1 MEYNLSYKLRRKE
14 NMELIQLKRNN
25 KMNNTKKLNME
36 LNATRELQIY
46 KELYQI
52 GTIREEKTVG
62 RDFFEYCKTKRNF
75 VLLVLYDN
83 EGKVYLKE
91 SGVDEFCLP
100 GGEIFDDET
109 IMAAVKRIIYNIDK
123 TMSISDVEPLVF
135 VENIFNCL
143 EETVKHS
150 GVIMLARSSH
160 ETHMI
165 HKRYYPINEDIITKV
180 NVFANKNVLEIYKN
194 RLEEILKQNNG
205 EFQDE
210 EIETN
215 QKYKMRYK
223 FHNEFV
229 KRFIL
234 TDKMKKKT
242 QLLEL
247 MRKKCGKSKKLID
260 ISCGDNSILFSFLDE
275 DNDIDYVVAND
286 ISWSQI
292 EFIPPK
298 DKIIFTNHNAITFP
312 FKDDAFDF
320 VYCSNTLHHIPSYE
334 NLKNL
339 LESLL
344 RIGKKIV
351 IYEIEDPKITKG
363 LPYILNKYWYRGFL
377 KDVGEQYLSYTQFR
391 RIITSVYE
399 DKASIT
405 FSKFKNIQGIY
416 MIAEI
421 VKK

>member
-1 MEYNLSYKLRRKE
+1 MQKGDMK
-14 NMELIQLKRNN
+14 LIQLKRNN
-25 KMNNTKKLNME
+25 QMNKIKIQKPNMD
-36 LNATRELQIY
+36 LNATRELKIY
-46 KELYQI
+46 KEIYQI
-52 GTIREEKTVG
+52 DTIREESIVS
-62 RDFFEYCKTKRNF
+62 REFFKYCKTKKNF

-83 EGKVYLKE
+83 EGKVYFKE

-109 IMAAVKRIIYNIDK
+109 IMVAVKRIIYNIDK
-123 TMSISDVEPLVF
+123 NMSISDVEPLVF
-135 VENIFNCL
+135 VDNIFKCDK
-143 EETVKHS
+143 EKIKHT
-150 GVIMLARSSH
+150 GIIMLARNNH
-160 ETHMI
+160 NTNKMI
-165 HKRYYPINEDIITKV
+165 QKRYYPVNEDIITKV
-180 NVFANKNVLEIYKN
+180 NVFANKNVLKIYQN

-215 QKYKMRYK
+215 QKYKTRYK

-234 TDKMKKKT
+234 TPKLKKKV
-242 QLLEL
+242 QLQKL
-247 MRKKCGKSKKLID
+247 MRQKMDKSKRLID
-260 ISCGDNSILFSFLDE
+260 ISCGDNSILFSFLNE
-275 DNDIDYVVAND
+275 DSDIEYIVAND

-298 DKIIFTNHNAITFP
+298 DKIIFTNQNAITFP
-312 FKDDAFDF
+312 FKDNVFDF

-351 IYEIEDPKITKG
+351 IYEIEDPQITGG

-377 KDVGEQYLSYTQFR
+377 KDVGEQYLSYKQFKE
-391 RIITSVYE
+391 IITSVYK
-399 DKASIT
+399 DKAFVT
-405 FSKFKNIQGIY
+405 FENFRNVQGNY

>member
-1 MEYNLSYKLRRKE
+1 MVKEYNLSYKLCRKE
-14 NMELIQLKRNN
+14 NMKLIQLKRNN
-25 KMNNTKKLNME
+25 KMNNTQEWNM
-36 LNATRELQIY
+36 ATRELQVY

-52 GTIREEKTVG
+52 ETIREEKTVG
-62 RDFFEYCKTKRNF
+62 RHFFEYCKTKKNF

-91 SGVDEFCLP
+91 SGEDKFCLP

-109 IMAAVKRIIYNIDK
+109 IMDAIKRIIYNIDK
-123 TMSISDVEPLVF
+123 NMSISDVEPLVF
-135 VENIFNCL
+135 VENIFNY
-143 EETVKHS
+143 EKDIVEHS
-150 GVIMLARSSH
+150 GIIMLARSRH
-160 ETHMI
+160 EKNQMI
-165 HKRYYPINEDIITKV
+165 YKRYYPINEDIIARV

-210 EIETN
+210 EIKTN
-215 QKYKMRYK
+215 QKYKVRYK
-223 FHNEFV
+223 FHNEFI

-234 TDKMKKKT
+234 TPKMKKKA

-247 MRKKCGKSKKLID
+247 MRKKCGKSKRLID

-275 DNDIDYVVAND
+275 DNDIEYVVAND

-292 EFIPPK
+292 EFIPPNQK
-298 DKIIFTNHNAITFP
+298 LIFTNHNAITFP
-312 FKDDAFDF
+312 FKDNAFDF
-320 VYCSNTLHHIPSYE
+320 VYCSNTLHHIPNYK
-334 NLKNL
+334 NLQNL

-344 RIGKKIV
+344 CIGKKIV
-351 IYEIEDPKITKG
+351 IYEIEDPQITGG

-377 KDVGEQYLSYTQFR
+377 KDVGEQYLSYKQFKE
-391 RIITSVYE
+391 IITLAYE

-405 FSKFKNIQGIY
+405 FGNFRNVQGNY